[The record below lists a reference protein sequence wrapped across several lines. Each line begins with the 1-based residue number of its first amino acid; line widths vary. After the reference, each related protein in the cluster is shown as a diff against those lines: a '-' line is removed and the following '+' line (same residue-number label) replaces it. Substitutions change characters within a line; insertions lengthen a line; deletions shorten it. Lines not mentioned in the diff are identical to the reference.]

1 MCDTEEPVQTMNP
14 DNHRSSEPLTRT
26 DSRKSTSSSLRRIN
40 TRDLAPGEP
49 NVPTPASFDDS
60 KKEVKDEP
68 YFHSLDGSAPFP
80 QCHVPREDCII
91 DWQSNEDLDN
101 PQNWSSGKKL
111 YCMFIVSMSAMVTVF
126 GSAIAGPASPGVKK
140 EFHVGTAPAA
150 LMVALYVMGF
160 AVGPIIWGPMSEQ
173 MGRRLPIVLGLFGL
187 VVFSFACATAKDF
200 QTLVLS
206 RFFAG
211 ALGASTISVTPVIPA
226 DIFTAQMR
234 GKGITIIVLMI
245 IAGPMLAPVIGGYIS
260 SSYLGW
266 RWTFYILGII
276 ASFLLIL
283 ATFFLPET
291 YAATILV
298 SRAKRI
304 RSYTGNWMVV
314 AKLETQ
320 EFAMSDLIERTLLRP
335 IRMLF
340 VEPILLLISVYHG
353 FIYGILY
360 LCLECV
366 PIIFSNYGWQ
376 GGNIYLPYLGMLV
389 GSIIVICV
397 NLFIFEPRFD
407 RVLAKST
414 EAILPE
420 ERLPLMMLS
429 GIIFPMGIFLLC
441 WSGAYQ
447 VMWFVP
453 TLGCA
458 FIGFA
463 LIGIFMTAFNY
474 IIDTYL
480 ILAASAI
487 AANTFLRSGMGGS
500 MPIYATPLFLN
511 LGTQWAGTLLGC
523 VSVLLTPVPFLFYF
537 YGKRIRSKSKYAVV
551 LPSPAKPKPETSEE
565 EA

>member
-1 MCDTEEPVQTMNP
+1 MYDAEEPVQPMNP
-14 DNHRSSEPLTRT
+14 DDLHSSEPLART
-26 DSRKSTSSSLRRIN
+26 DSRQSVISSLRRTQ

-49 NVPTPASFDDS
+49 NVPTPASFDDN
-60 KKEVKDEP
+60 KKEVQDEP
-68 YFHSLDGSAPFP
+68 YYHSLDGSAPFP
-80 QCHVPREDCII
+80 ECTVPREDCVI
-91 DWQSNEDLDN
+91 DWQSDEDPDN
-101 PQNWSSGKKL
+101 PQNWSYGRKFFL
-111 YCMFIVSMSAMVTVF
+111 MFIVSMSAMATVF
-126 GSAIAGPASPGVKK
+126 GSAIAGPASPGVQK
-140 EFHVGTAPAA
+140 EFHIGTAPAA
-150 LMVALYVMGF
+150 LMVALYVIGF

-173 MGRRLPIVLGLFGL
+173 MGRRLPIVLGLFGV

-226 DIFTAQMR
+226 DIFNAQMR
-234 GKGITIIVLMI
+234 GKGIAIITLMI
-245 IAGPMLAPVIGGYIS
+245 IAGPMLAPVVGGYIS

-266 RWTFYILGII
+266 RWNFYILGIF
-276 ASFLLIL
+276 ASLMLVL

-291 YAATILV
+291 YAAAILV
-298 SRAKRI
+298 TRAKKI
-304 RSYTGNWMVV
+304 RSHTGNWMIV

-320 EFAMSDLIERTLLRP
+320 EFTVSDLVEKTLLRP
-335 IRMLF
+335 IKMLF

-366 PIIFSNYGWQ
+366 PIIFSQYGWH

-389 GSIIVICV
+389 GCIVVVLV

-407 RVLAKST
+407 RVIAKST

-429 GIIFPMGIFLLC
+429 GIIFPIGIFLLC

-458 FIGFA
+458 FLGFA

-480 ILAASAI
+480 ILAASGI

-523 VSVLLTPVPFLFYF
+523 ISALLTPVPFLFYF
-537 YGKRIRSKSKYAVV
+537 YGKQIRSKSKYAVV
-551 LPSPAKPKPETSEE
+551 LPSPQKPEPTSSEE

>member
-1 MCDTEEPVQTMNP
+1 MNP